1 VKEFTIRLLDYST
14 IDCPTR
20 YTTLQMSRSGRILF
34 LTAFGWAVFAMPA
47 FATATRPIPV
57 RPEHART
64 SAVTVWDDR
73 FASKRS
79 FETFEKTYLAGAFLA
94 AGDVDGDGAEELIV
108 GSGQGHAPEVRVYAT
123 DGNVK
128 SHFAPYP
135 AWFTGGVRVAAG
147 DLDRDGK
154 AEIVTAPGPGIAPE
168 VGVYDASGNR
178 KLAPA
183 GAYAYAKEFI
193 GGVRVAVADFD
204 RDGTVDIATAA
215 GPGGG
220 PHVRFFDG
228 SMKEEPRLE
237 FFAYDA
243 SMRDGV
249 TIAAVRTPWGDQL
262 VTGVESWSEPL
273 VRRYSFDANGA
284 RLDKEFYAFEES
296 SRAGIVV
303 GAYDLDHDG
312 TDEIV
317 TAGNGGTIP
326 EVRFF
331 DLWGT
336 LYQKALLQDPA
347 YRGALSFAEL
357 DADRDGASE
366 LTTVAVLP
374 TTIGP
379 TDIEKQIR
387 VDLTDQRLYAYEH
400 GRIAKTYF
408 VSTGVVRH
416 PTPEMKTNIRAK
428 IAVKRYTWVYGSNNP
443 DNYDLPNVK
452 WNLQIAD
459 HIFIHSAY
467 WHHNFG
473 YRMSHGCINESI
485 ADAKWL
491 YDWAGVGTTVQVAYS
506 FPPSSVEIASR

>member
-1 VKEFTIRLLDYST
+1 MT
-14 IDCPTR
+14 
-20 YTTLQMSRSGRILF
+20 RSGRIL
-34 LTAFGWAVFAMPA
+34 LTAAFGWAVFAMPA
-47 FATATRPIPV
+47 FATATRPVPV

-64 SAVTVWDDR
+64 STVTIWDDR
-73 FASKRS
+73 FASKRT

-94 AGDVDGDGAEELIV
+94 AGDVDGDGIEELIV
-108 GSGQGHAPEVRVYAT
+108 GSGQGRAPEVRVYAA
-123 DGNVK
+123 DGTEK

-168 VGVYDASGNR
+168 VGVYDANGKR

-183 GAYAYAKEFI
+183 GAYAYQKDFI
-193 GGVRVAVADFD
+193 GGVRVAVGDFD
-204 RDGTVDIATAA
+204 RDGTVDIATAP

-220 PHVRFFDG
+220 PHIRFFDG
-228 SMKEEPRLE
+228 GMKEESRLD

-243 SMRDGV
+243 SMQDGV
-249 TIAAVRTPWGDQL
+249 TLATVRTPWGPQL

-284 RLDKEFYAFEES
+284 RLDKEFYAFATS
-296 SRAGIVV
+296 SHAGIVV

-312 TDEIV
+312 IDEIV

-326 EVRFF
+326 EVRVY
-331 DLWGT
+331 DLYGT
-336 LYQKALLQDPA
+336 LYQKALLQDPS
-347 YRGALSFAEL
+347 YRGTLSFAEL
-357 DADRDGASE
+357 DADRDGVDELAS
-366 LTTVAVLP
+366 VAVLP

-387 VDLTDQRLYAYEH
+387 VDLSDQRLYAYER

-408 VSTGVVRH
+408 ISSGIPRH
-416 PTPEMKTNIRAK
+416 PTPDMTTSVRAK
-428 IAVKRYTWVYGSNNP
+428 IAVKRYTWVYGNNNP

-473 YRMSHGCINESI
+473 YVMSHGCINEPIPES
-485 ADAKWL
+485 KWL
-491 YDWAGVGTTVQVAYS
+491 YDWASVGTYVQVAHS
-506 FPPSSVEIASR
+506 FPPSNVEIASK